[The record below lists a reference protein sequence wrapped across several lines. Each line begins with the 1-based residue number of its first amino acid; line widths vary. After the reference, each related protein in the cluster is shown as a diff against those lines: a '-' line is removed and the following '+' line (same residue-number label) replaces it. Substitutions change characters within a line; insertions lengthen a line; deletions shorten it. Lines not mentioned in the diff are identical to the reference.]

1 MLGRLLELNHQRYE
15 EEVLA
20 GLHEKGSK
28 GKKGKPKGKKKAD
41 DGGQMSL
48 F

>member
-1 MLGRLLELNHQRYE
+1 LELNHQRYE

-28 GKKGKPKGKKKAD
+28 GKRKGKKKAD

>member
-1 MLGRLLELNHQRYE
+1 VLGRLLELNHRRHE

-28 GKKGKPKGKKKAD
+28 GKKGKRKGEKKAE